1 LDEQVGT
8 QSLAY
13 DSDTPLNLAGGAAV
27 VTPDME
33 TAPPA
38 DWAMVGSG
46 HLVLDGTD
54 DYAGTATP
62 VATTNG
68 SYTIAARVRL
78 AGSACT
84 RNMTVVAQSGTKES
98 GFTLR
103 CNASNQ
109 WEAVL
114 PQLDGTDA
122 NKAPVI
128 LAGDGIPSSD
138 RTGTQLALVYDAF
151 LHQATFYVNGQVIGS
166 ATGNFTA
173 NWNATGA
180 LNVGRS
186 LRSSAY
192 GDYFAGVIDEVRV
205 YAGVLDDASVQRLG
219 ALEPDPNI

>member
-1 LDEQVGT
+1 MQEICANGCPQWLPAQ
-8 QSLAY
+8 
-13 DSDTPLNLAGGAAV
+13 AG
-27 VTPDME
+27 D
-33 TAPPA
+33 
-38 DWAMVGSG
+38 
-46 HLVLDGTD
+46 
-54 DYAGTATP
+54 
-62 VATTNG
+62 
-68 SYTIAARVRL
+68 
-78 AGSACT
+78 
-84 RNMTVVAQSGTKES
+84 
-98 GFTLR
+98 
-103 CNASNQ
+103 Q